1 MTSPDGT
8 VEGMSDG
15 ESAPEARAPETRRA
29 GGGEA
34 LRGFPSAASGRRA
47 GREGLDPAGAA
58 ALALSAAWVLAV
70 VAVLLFFPS
79 DVGAGPAGLGWIG
92 TLGAIVLP
100 VALIWV
106 AALSA
111 RAARVMREEGA
122 RLEAAVDAIRHL
134 AAQQQPAQGSGIRPA
149 IEARLEE
156 IARAQRQT
164 EAAITR
170 LTQAGAPLAGGSAA
184 GGAAGRGRT
193 APAPAAVTSQSP
205 RAGQGAGGG
214 PGAGPAGAA
223 GPPAADAAQQSLA
236 LGTPEDAGE
245 PISTPDLLRALNF
258 PEDEADSEGFR
269 ALRAAL
275 RDRPTAG
282 LVRSA
287 QDVLTLLAEDGIYMD
302 DLAPDR
308 ARPEVWRR
316 FAQGERGKGVA
327 SLGGVRDRSCL
338 ALTTGRMRQDPVF
351 RDTAHHFLRK
361 FDKTFAEVEP
371 RLSDTEI
378 AALSETR
385 TARAFMLLGR
395 VSGTFD

>member
-1 MTSPDGT
+1 
-8 VEGMSDG
+8 
-15 ESAPEARAPETRRA
+15 
-29 GGGEA
+29 
-34 LRGFPSAASGRRA
+34 
-47 GREGLDPAGAA
+47 
-58 ALALSAAWVLAV
+58 VLVV
-70 VAVLLFFPS
+70 VAVLLFLPS
-79 DVGAGPAGLGWIG
+79 GLAAGPAGLGWIG
-92 TLGAIVLP
+92 TLGVIVLP
-100 VALIWV
+100 VALIWA

-134 AAQQQPAQGSGIRPA
+134 AAQQQPAHGSGIRPA

-170 LTQAGAPLAGGSAA
+170 LTQAGAPGAGSPAP
-184 GGAAGRGRT
+184 GGAAGPGRGRS
-193 APAPAAVTSQSP
+193 APAPAAGPSQSP

-214 PGAGPAGAA
+214 PSAGPAGL
-223 GPPAADAAQQSLA
+223 PATDAAQQSLA

-258 PEDEADSEGFR
+258 PEDEADSDGFR

-275 RDRPTAG
+275 RNRPTAG

-371 RLSDTEI
+371 ALSDAEI

>member
-1 MTSPDGT
+1 MTSPNGT
-8 VEGMSDG
+8 VEGTSDR
-15 ESAPEARAPETRRA
+15 ETAPEPRPAGTRRA
-29 GGGEA
+29 GGGGA
-34 LRGFPSAASGRRA
+34 SPGFPSGAGRRRA
-47 GREGLDPAGAA
+47 HREGLDPAGAA
-58 ALALSAAWVLAV
+58 GLALSAVWVLVV
-70 VAVLLFFPS
+70 VAVLLFFPPGA
-79 DVGAGPAGLGWIG
+79 GAGPAGLGWIG
-92 TLGAIVLP
+92 TLVAIVLP

-170 LTQAGAPLAGGSAA
+170 LTQAGAPVAGGPAA
-184 GGAAGRGRT
+184 GAAGPGRGRVP
-193 APAPAAVTSQSP
+193 PAPAAGPSQSR
-205 RAGQGAGGG
+205 RAGQGPGGGG
-214 PGAGPAGAA
+214 PVAGPAGA
-223 GPPAADAAQQSLA
+223 PATDAAQQSLA

-245 PISTPDLLRALNF
+245 PISTSDLLRALNF
-258 PEDEADSEGFR
+258 PEDEADTEGFR

-287 QDVLTLLAEDGIYMD
+287 QDILTLLAEDGIYMD

-316 FAQGERGKGVA
+316 FAHGERGKGVA

-371 RLSDTEI
+371 GLSDAEI
-378 AALSETR
+378 VTLSETR